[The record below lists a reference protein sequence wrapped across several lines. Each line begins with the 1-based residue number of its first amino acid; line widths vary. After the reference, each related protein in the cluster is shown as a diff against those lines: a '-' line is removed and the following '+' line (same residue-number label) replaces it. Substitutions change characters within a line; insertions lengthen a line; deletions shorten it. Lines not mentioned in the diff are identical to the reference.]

1 MLINA
6 ANLALLF
13 QGFNAAFNKGWEGAA
28 TDYAKI
34 AMTVPSQTRTQTYGW
49 LGQVPRLREW
59 LGDRVIKSLAAHGY
73 TIANKKFELTLSVS
87 RDDISDDQYGIFA
100 PLFQDMGRAGRE
112 QPDELVFALLA
123 AGFTT
128 ACYDNQNFFDEE
140 HKVLAKGG
148 QEVLVSNMQAGAGE
162 AWYLL
167 DTSRAVKP
175 IIFQER
181 EKPEFQSCDNPHD
194 YNVFSRDEYLYGI
207 RARHNVGFGFWQL
220 AFASKADLTPENYA
234 AAREAMQTMR
244 GDEGRL
250 LGIRPDTLV
259 VPPSLESKARKI
271 VSSALTDAGGTNE
284 WAGTATPI
292 ISPWLAPELVAE
304 PDPE

>member
-6 ANLALLF
+6 PNIALLF
-13 QGFNAAFNKGWEGAA
+13 KGFNTAFNKGWEGAV
-28 TDYAKI
+28 TDYSKI
-34 AMTVPSQTRTQTYGW
+34 AMTVPSHTRSQTYGW

-59 LGDRVIKSLAAHGY
+59 IGDRHIKSLSTHGY
-73 TIANKKFELTLSVS
+73 TIENKKFELTIKVS
-87 RDDISDDQYGIFA
+87 RDDISDDQYGMFG
-100 PLFQDMGRAGRE
+100 PLFQDMGRSGRE

-128 ACYDNQNFFDEE
+128 SCYDGQFYFDAD
-140 HKVLAKGG
+140 HPVLDKAGN
-148 QEVLVSNMQAGAGE
+148 EVSVSNVQPGAGD

-181 EKPEFQSCDNPHD
+181 EKPEFQSCDNPTD
-194 YNVFSRDEYLYGI
+194 FNVFSRDEFLYGI

-234 AAREAMQTMR
+234 AARQAMQTMR

-271 VSSALTDAGGTNE
+271 VSSALTTEGGTNE

-292 ISPWLAPELVAE
+292 ISPWLAEAE
-304 PDPE
+304 

>member
-1 MLINA
+1 
-6 ANLALLF
+6 
-13 QGFNAAFNKGWEGAA
+13 
-28 TDYAKI
+28 
-34 AMTVPSQTRTQTYGW
+34 
-49 LGQVPRLREW
+49 
-59 LGDRVIKSLAAHGY
+59 
-73 TIANKKFELTLSVS
+73 
-87 RDDISDDQYGIFA
+87 
-100 PLFQDMGRAGRE
+100 MGRSGHE

-128 ACYDNQNFFDEE
+128 ECYDGQYFFDTD
-140 HKVLAKGG
+140 HPVLNQAGE
-148 QEVLVSNMQAGAGE
+148 QVSVSNMQAGASP

-175 IIFQER
+175 LIFQER
-181 EKPEFQSCDNPHD
+181 EKPEFQSCDGPGDH
-194 YNVFSRDEYLYGI
+194 NVFSRDEYLYGI

-220 AFASKADLTPENYA
+220 AFASKAELTPENYA

-250 LGIRPDTLV
+250 LGLRPNTLV

-271 VSSALTDAGGTNE
+271 VSSALTAEGGTNE

-292 ISPWLAPELVAE
+292 ISPWLAEAE
-304 PDPE
+304 

>member
-6 ANLALLF
+6 PNIALLF
-13 QGFNAAFNKGWEGAA
+13 KGFNTAFNKGWEGAV
-28 TDYAKI
+28 TDYSKI
-34 AMTVPSQTRTQTYGW
+34 AMTVPSHTRSKTYGW

-59 LGDRVIKSLAAHGY
+59 IGDRHIKSLSAHGY
-73 TIANKKFELTLSVS
+73 TIENKKFELTIKVS
-87 RDDISDDQYGIFA
+87 RDDISDDQYGMFG
-100 PLFQDMGRAGRE
+100 PLFQDMGRSGRE

-128 ACYDNQNFFDEE
+128 SCYDGQSYFDAD
-140 HKVLAKGG
+140 HPVLDKAGN
-148 QEVLVSNMQAGAGE
+148 EVSVSNVQAGAGD

-181 EKPEFQSCDNPHD
+181 EKPEFQSCDNPTD
-194 YNVFSRDEYLYGI
+194 FNVFSRDEFLYGI

-234 AAREAMQTMR
+234 AARQAMQTMR

-271 VSSALTDAGGTNE
+271 VSSALTAEGGTNE

-292 ISPWLAPELVAE
+292 ISPWLAEAE
-304 PDPE
+304 